1 MKPLPEKFLDSLRGR
16 LGAGFPA
23 FLGSLQEAPP
33 VSVRLHPRKKNDRL
47 AATSRVPWSE
57 WGRYLPDRPVFTL
70 DPLFHAGSY
79 YVQEASS
86 MFLEQAI
93 AQSVDLKK
101 ALNVLDL
108 CAAPGGKSTH
118 LLSLLN
124 RESFLVSNEAI
135 RSRAS
140 ILSENIQKWGYPN
153 AIVTNNDPADFQA
166 LRGFFDVMV
175 VDAPCSGEGLFRKDP
190 GAAEEWSPES
200 VQLCCA
206 RQKRIVS
213 SAWDALREEGVL
225 IYCTCTYN
233 ESENEE
239 NLAWL
244 KQHHDVAF
252 VKLSVD
258 RSWGIDEVDRDGI
271 IAYRF
276 FPHQTKGEGFFIS
289 VMRKKE
295 STRPALL
302 KSKAPFVTPS
312 STVRDRL
319 REWIHPEGPVSF
331 FQFQD
336 LVFFAPAFRAKE
348 IELAMQRLRIV
359 YAGTNLARVKHDK
372 LIPEHALA
380 LSVDIDRDRFP
391 LREVAE
397 ADALRYLRKETITLE
412 GAAAGFTLLT
422 FQGLPIGWANV
433 LSNRV
438 NNLYPPDWRIRMAG
452 APSGADRP

>member
-1 MKPLPEKFLDSLRGR
+1 M
-16 LGAGFPA
+16 
-23 FLGSLQEAPP
+23 
-33 VSVRLHPRKKNDRL
+33 SVRLNPLKKNERL
-47 AATSRVPWSE
+47 AAAPRVPWSE
-57 WGRYLPDRPVFTL
+57 WGRYLSDRPVFTL

-86 MFLEQAI
+86 MFLGQAMK
-93 AQSVDLKK
+93 QSVDLEKP
-101 ALNVLDL
+101 LNVLDL

-118 LLSLLN
+118 LLSLLS
-124 RESFLVSNEAI
+124 RESLLVSNEAI

-153 AIVTNNDPADFQA
+153 AIVTNNDPADFQG

-190 GAAEEWSPES
+190 LAAEEWSPEN

-206 RQKRIVS
+206 RQKRIVA

-233 ESENEE
+233 ESENEG

-244 KQHHDVAF
+244 KQNHDVAF

-258 RSWGIDEVDRDGI
+258 PSWGIEEVDQDGI

-276 FPHQTKGEGFFIS
+276 FPHKTKGEGFFIS
-289 VMRKKE
+289 VIRKKE
-295 STRPALL
+295 STRQAVL
-302 KSKAPFVTPS
+302 KGKAAFGLPPGKVS
-312 STVRDRL
+312 DRL
-319 REWIHPEGPVSF
+319 KEWILGPVSF

-336 LVFFAPAFRAKE
+336 LVFFLPAFRTKE
-348 IELAMQRLRIV
+348 IEFALQHLRIV
-359 YAGTNLARVKHDK
+359 YAGTSLARVKHDK

-380 LSVDIDRDRFP
+380 LSIDLNRQHFP
-391 LREVAE
+391 GRAVAE
-397 ADALRYLRKETITLE
+397 ADALRYLRRETIELE
-412 GAAAGFTLLT
+412 GADTGFTLLT

-438 NNLYPPDWRIRMAG
+438 NNMYPQEWRIRMAG
-452 APSGADRP
+452 GSSTVNRAS